1 MDLTDTQQAILALIS
16 ERIARDG
23 MPPSQTE
30 IAHAFGFKG
39 VRAAQYHLEALEQAG
54 AIQRLPG
61 KARGIRVVHPVAVA
75 AHEGLPAANDDALR
89 LPVLGR
95 VAAGVPIG
103 ADISGD
109 SYVLLDRV
117 FF

>member
-1 MDLTDTQQAILALIS
+1 MDLTDTQQAILALIA
-16 ERIARDG
+16 ERIERDG
-23 MPPSQTE
+23 VPPSQTE

-39 VRAAQYHLEALEQAG
+39 VRAAQYHLEALESAG

-61 KARGIRVVHPVAVA
+61 KARGIRVVHPDFCR
-75 AHEGLPAANDDALR
+75 HEAIAPAANDDFLR

-103 ADISGD
+103 A
-109 SYVLLDRV
+109 
-117 FF
+117 